1 MNDFLLMKDSSEGDK
16 GKEAMLDFVLSWT
29 LRVASDAYPDKEVKQ
44 TLHKACRRILF
55 KLIFGLKRYE
65 EIERK
70 QCQVCSVQ
78 VWKQWNNIDLHAN
91 VTLRIDGGEPEYH
104 VIVVENKIYTPLRDN
119 QLGRYKEII
128 LQRSAGPHRGPAPPA
143 RLRKETLPSP
153 SSWRTRAATTP
164 WRRPGFRRWT
174 WSCWTTPA
182 SSPDSSL
189 FRPLSPP
196 ALEFLLLSWAE
207 NLTFLPRIYTILGT
221 SFPISFT
228 LQ

>member
-104 VIVVENKIYTPLRDN
+104 VIVVENKVYTPLSDN
-119 QLGRYKEII
+119 QLGPYKEII
-128 LQRSAGPHRGPAPPA
+128 LNTYKGGAYEKHIHFWVITGFNEEC
-143 RLRKETLPSP
+143 RKDKFDKIKKECEANGWDCIPILDLQPNNIP
-153 SSWRTRAATTP
+153 EKEK
-164 WRRPGFRRWT
+164 
-174 WSCWTTPA
+174 
-182 SSPDSSL
+182 PDSDI
-189 FRPLSPP
+189 FD
-196 ALEFLLLSWAE
+196 EFWLKEW
-207 NLTFLPRIYTILGT
+207 
-221 SFPISFT
+221 
-228 LQ
+228 

>member
-78 VWKQWNNIDLHAN
+78 VWKQWN
-91 VTLRIDGGEPEYH
+91 
-104 VIVVENKIYTPLRDN
+104 
-119 QLGRYKEII
+119 KEII
-128 LQRSAGPHRGPAPPA
+128 LNTYKGGAYEKHIHFWVITGFNEEC
-143 RLRKETLPSP
+143 RKDKFDKIKKECEANGWGCIPILDLQPNNIP
-153 SSWRTRAATTP
+153 EKEK
-164 WRRPGFRRWT
+164 
-174 WSCWTTPA
+174 
-182 SSPDSSL
+182 PDSDI
-189 FRPLSPP
+189 FD
-196 ALEFLLLSWAE
+196 EFWLKEW
-207 NLTFLPRIYTILGT
+207 
-221 SFPISFT
+221 
-228 LQ
+228 

>member
-29 LRVASDAYPDKEVKQ
+29 LRVASDAYPDKDEEQK
-44 TLHKACRRILF
+44 LHKACRRILF

-104 VIVVENKIYTPLRDN
+104 VIVVENKVYTSLSDN
-119 QLGRYKEII
+119 QLGPYKEII
-128 LQRSAGPHRGPAPPA
+128 LNTYKGGAYEKHIHFWVITGFNEEC
-143 RLRKETLPSP
+143 RKDKFDKIKKECEGDKNIFC
-153 SSWRTRAATTP
+153 WRA
-164 WRRPGFRRWT
+164 
-174 WSCWTTPA
+174 
-182 SSPDSSL
+182 D
-189 FRPLSPP
+189 
-196 ALEFLLLSWAE
+196 
-207 NLTFLPRIYTILGT
+207 
-221 SFPISFT
+221 
-228 LQ
+228 